1 MADVS
6 SVRQR
11 FNQILEAARDQNES
25 NQSATM
31 VVLSHLQQMILLMIK
46 KGLFFYCEQ
55 DTYRSR
61 AKFLTSLIELNK
73 LDIRFPSI
81 IRNFLIDGCG
91 LFYFRPDPK
100 LKYQI
105 YFFTQNQYRVYHDMN
120 GNINEVVI
128 IYDYNIRNGAL
139 GLPADSY
146 GLNKRFV
153 RISITDERISEYE
166 ANTELSFELDP
177 GVGITPTNT
186 RDNILGFIPC
196 VEVLNKPNAS
206 GTEGEGDFDAFAE
219 QIVMHD
225 QMMRN
230 ISKNIEFFGNP
241 TLISS
246 RPRSD
251 LVEANDSENT
261 FRPTIS
267 SQSGFAGQNQPSTRV
282 SEPFGSGAGLGGLR
296 VPRIIANVEPSDRVG
311 YMSPD
316 PVNGDMN
323 RYALLLREEIRT
335 ALGGV
340 DELSVSA
347 GATATEIKSLMGR
360 AQATAIRKNKS
371 FLVYGFC
378 RLLEMIIYHQEQVFR
393 ESFIAVTG
401 MKVPTPPEEPDSESE
416 RKYSQKLAKFE
427 NQLTVSIQTALQ
439 NNALPPGI
447 YGLPPDGDRDVM
459 YRFQGDVYEDT
470 AYDINQKSIVVR
482 NLQELGVDSVE
493 ALKYLFPDK
502 TEVERGEM
510 LKGFPFRM
518 VQQTQGAFSQF
529 LVLLTQ
535 MLQTPHPLSPD
546 QPLGADPRLNL
557 TPLLYR
563 TFDHLAQELTYSG
576 SYEPADPSFNPESGL
591 PGSSTTGAGFL
602 GGARLNSLPSVGS
615 VYPGGSF
622 GNYSRAA
629 IPGDT
634 PYGPFYQQP
643 VQPVSVNLLPVEPV
657 GGRDG
662 QFGAGGI
669 TNITTPQP
677 GSTVASVPNTGG
689 YSTAQSAFTSPDV
702 AVPSPF
708 GSADLI
714 QQRIYDPDFLSNFY
728 GANSNSPTAAV
739 KRGGSSAKQR
749 KRSRS

>member
-1 MADVS
+1 MAATES
-6 SVRQR
+6 IRQR
-11 FNQILEAARDQNES
+11 FNQILEAARNQNES

-55 DTYRSR
+55 DTYKAR
-61 AKFLTSLIELNK
+61 AKFLTGLIELNK

-81 IRNFLIDGCG
+81 IRNFLIDGAG

-105 YFFTQNQYRVYHDMN
+105 YFFTQDQYRVYHDMN

-128 IYDYNIRNGAL
+128 IYSYNIRNGAL

-153 RISITDERISEYE
+153 RISLTDERISEFE

-177 GVGITPTNT
+177 GVALTPTNS

-219 QIVMHD
+219 QIVLHD

-230 ISKNIEFFGNP
+230 IAKNIEFFGNP

-251 LVEANDSENT
+251 LVEASDPDRT

-267 SQSGFAGQNQPSTRV
+267 SQSGFAGRDQPSTRV
-282 SEPFGSGAGLGGLR
+282 SEPFGSNAGLGGLR

-311 YMSPD
+311 YMNPD
-316 PVNGDMN
+316 PINGDMN

-371 FLVYGFC
+371 FLIYGFC

-393 ESFIAVTG
+393 ESFISVMG
-401 MKVPTPPEEPDSESE
+401 LKPPTPPEEKDSESE
-416 RKYSQKLAKFE
+416 KKYSQQLSKFE
-427 NQLTVSIQTALQ
+427 NSLSVAIQDAIA
-439 NNALPPGI
+439 NNAVPPGV
-447 YGLPPDGDRDVM
+447 YGLPPDGDREVQ

-470 AYDINQKSIVVR
+470 AYDIQQKSVVVR
-482 NLQELGVDSVE
+482 NLQELGVDSIE

-502 TEVERGEM
+502 TETERAEM

-518 VQQTQGAFSQF
+518 IKQTQSAFSDF

-576 SYEPADPSFNPESGL
+576 SYEPADPSFDPESGL
-591 PGSSTTGAGFL
+591 PGSSATGVGSL
-602 GGARLNSLPSVGS
+602 GGSGLNRLPAVGS

-622 GNYSRAA
+622 GNYSRTA

-634 PYGPFYQQP
+634 PYGPYYQQP
-643 VQPVSVNLLPVEPV
+643 VQPVSVNLLPVESV
-657 GGRDG
+657 GSGDG
-662 QFGAGGI
+662 QLGAGGKP
-669 TNITTPQP
+669 NISTPQP
-677 GSTVASVPNTGG
+677 GSTVADVPNTGG

-702 AVPSPF
+702 AVPSQF

-714 QQRIYDPDFLSNFY
+714 QQRIYDPAFLANFY
-728 GANSNSPTAAV
+728 GATTNTGKATTA
-739 KRGGSSAKQR
+739 KPKQR
-749 KRSRS
+749 KRSRR

>member
-1 MADVS
+1 MADTLGVK
-6 SVRQR
+6 QR
-11 FNQILEAARDQNES
+11 FNEILEAAR
-25 NQSATM
+25 NQTKGYQAATM
-31 VVLSHLQQMILLMIK
+31 VVLSHLQQMTLLMIK
-46 KGLFFYCEQ
+46 KGVFFYCEQ
-55 DTYRSR
+55 DTFR
-61 AKFLTSLIELNK
+61 ARGKFLSSLLELNK

-81 IRNFLIDGCG
+81 IRSFLVDGCG

-105 YFFTQNQYRVYHDMN
+105 YFFPKDQYRVYHDIN
-120 GNINEVVI
+120 GNIDEVVI
-128 IYDYNIRNGAL
+128 VYSYNVRNTTL

-146 GLNKRFV
+146 GMNKRYV
-153 RISITDERISEYE
+153 RISITEERISEYE
-166 ANTELSFELDP
+166 ANTELSFELEP
-177 GVGITPTNT
+177 GAVLSPKTSRPNT
-186 RDNILGFIPC
+186 LGFIPA

-206 GTEGEGDFDAFAE
+206 GTEGEGEFDPFME
-219 QIVMHD
+219 QIVLHD

-230 ISKNIEFFGNP
+230 IAKNIEFFGNP

-251 LVEANDSENT
+251 LVEASDADRT

-267 SQSGFAGQNQPSTRV
+267 SQSGFGGRDTPSTRV
-282 SEPFGSGAGLGGLR
+282 SEPFGANSSLGGLR
-296 VPRIIANVEPSDRVG
+296 VPRVIANVEPSDRVG

-316 PVNGDMN
+316 PINGDMN

-360 AQATAIRKNKS
+360 AQATALRKNKS
-371 FLVYGFC
+371 FLTYGFC
-378 RLLEMIIYHQEQVFR
+378 RLLEMILYHQEQVFR
-393 ESFIAVTG
+393 ESFIAVTSL
-401 MKVPTPPEEPDSESE
+401 TPPVEPQEKNPE
-416 RKYSQKLAKFE
+416 TEKKYSIELNKFE
-427 NQLTVSIQTALQ
+427 TTVTVAIQDAL
-439 NNALPPGI
+439 NANALPDGVF
-447 YGLPPDGDRDVM
+447 GLPPDGDRTVS

-502 TEVERGEM
+502 TDAERSEM

-518 VQQTQGAFSQF
+518 VQQTQSAFQQF

-576 SYEPADPSFNPESGL
+576 SYEPADPSFDPEPGL
-591 PGSSTTGAGFL
+591 PGGSSPSGGSPGAGL
-602 GGARLNSLPSVGS
+602 NRLPAMGSL
-615 VYPGGSF
+615 YPGGAF
-622 GNYSRAA
+622 GSYSPSA
-629 IPGDT
+629 IAGNT

-643 VQPVSVNLLPVEPV
+643 VQPVSVNVLPVEPV
-657 GGRDG
+657 GSSDG
-662 QFGAGGI
+662 QPGAGGLPYLPV
-669 TNITTPQP
+669 PQP
-677 GSTVASVPNTGG
+677 GSTVSAVPDGATG
-689 YSTAQSAFTSPDV
+689 YSTTQSEFTGPGL
-702 AVPSPF
+702 AVPSPY

-714 QQRIYDPDFLSNFY
+714 QQRVYNPDFLSDFY
-728 GANSNSPTAAV
+728 GAATASPRP
-739 KRGGSSAKQR
+739 KRGKRGSR
-749 KRSRS
+749 